1 MTGGLKGL
9 LLLSLCLVVWTV
21 PIDRK
26 QDPPLEEKA
35 EENVVRLVS
44 IMLIEYNMPCG
55 SITCSMFTC
64 SLVLAVRHY
73 LRILVCTTTVTS
85 ER

>member
-1 MTGGLKGL
+1 MTGGLKGLL

-26 QDPPLEEKA
+26 QDPPEEERA

-44 IMLIEYNMPCG
+44 VTLMDYALIIR
-55 SITCSMFTC
+55 SVFTC
-64 SLVLAVRHY
+64 SLVLAVHAY
-73 LRILVCTTTVTS
+73 LRTPVYTMTATS